1 MMNNRET
8 NYFRIGS
15 FVIVGL
21 TLLII
26 AIIVFGSGKLF
37 QKTTYIET
45 YFNESVQGL
54 SIGSPVKYRGMEIGY
69 VKEIN
74 FVNQIYG
81 DGASLG
87 KTNITSRYIYVK
99 MAITANI
106 FQETSQEN
114 LKETLEK
121 EISHGLRI
129 KLALQGLTGNAYL
142 ELDYLNP
149 TTSPPLLITWKPKND
164 YIPSTPS
171 VLSEFGE
178 NLSTILDSL
187 KRVNFNEFFTNIQ
200 NLTTSTNQVMQK
212 ADVLLEKNKQ
222 QATDV
227 ISNLKTISEQARNYP
242 SSIFFGKP
250 PPRLHLRNL

>member
-1 MMNNRET
+1 MNNRET

-21 TLLII
+21 TLLIM

-37 QKTTYIET
+37 KKTTYIET

-54 SIGSPVKYRGMEIGY
+54 SIGSPVKYRGMQIGE
-69 VKEIN
+69 VKSIN
-74 FVNQIYG
+74 FVNEIYDHG
-81 DGASLG
+81 NSLG
-87 KTNITSRYIYVK
+87 ETKISSRYIYVK
-99 MAITANI
+99 MAITANL
-106 FQETSQEN
+106 FQETSQTN

-149 TTSPPLLITWKPKND
+149 NTNPPLAITWKPED
-164 YIPSTPS
+164 YYIPSAPS

-178 NLSTILDSL
+178 NLSAILDSL
-187 KRVNFNEFFTNIQ
+187 KKVNFNELFTNIQ
-200 NLTTSTNQVMQK
+200 NLSTSTNQVMQK
-212 ADVLLEKNKQ
+212 VDALLEKNQQ
-222 QATDV
+222 QASDV
-227 ISNLKTISEQARNYP
+227 INNLNTFSEQAKNYP

-250 PPRLHLRNL
+250 PPRLDSRNL